1 MIESLSWLGPVLVT
15 VGLPFFVA
23 GSLGL
28 VRFPDIYAR
37 LHALTKADT
46 LGLGLICLG
55 LALQAAGPAAAVKY
69 LLIWLLMLVASSVGA
84 TLIAA
89 TALACGITPR
99 TASRPT
105 AERPAPRRPTAK

>member
-1 MIESLSWLGPVLVT
+1 MAWFGSALVLI
-15 VGLPFFVA
+15 GLPFFVA

-28 VRFPDIYAR
+28 VRFPDVYAR

-55 LALQAAGPAAAVKY
+55 LAVQAGSLAAALKY
-69 LLIWLLMLVASSVGA
+69 LLIWLLMLVASSIGA

-99 TASRPT
+99 TPAAPT
-105 AERPAPRRPTAK
+105 SERPAPRRPTAR